1 MISQKALDLIVDA
14 EGCNLTPDFPGGAS
28 GVTYGYGYDLGYN
41 TKDQITKDWSNYVNG
56 NVLSFMLSASG
67 KTGSDAQK
75 MITSATKI
83 LRITQEAAED
93 VFRDSTIPRFQK
105 LALKTY
111 PNLENLPEDVQ
122 GAITSLVFNRG
133 TSFGIE
139 GQPSWDSRREM
150 RQLKPLIE
158 NGDLKGISDTI
169 REMSRLWVGKG
180 LDGLIL
186 RRNNEA
192 NLIEQA

>member
-14 EGCNLTPDFPGGAS
+14 EGCNLAPDFPGGAS

-41 TKDQITKDWSNYVNG
+41 SKDQITKDWSSHVNG
-56 NVLSFMLSASG
+56 NVLAFMLSASG
-67 KTGSDAQK
+67 KTGVDAQK

-105 LALKTY
+105 LALSTY

-133 TSFGIE
+133 ASFGVE

-158 NGDLKGISDTI
+158 NGDLKGIADTI
-169 REMSRLWVGKG
+169 RSMSRLWVGKG
-180 LDGLIL
+180 LDGLIS

-192 NLIEQA
+192 NLIDQA

>member
-41 TKDQITKDWSNYVNG
+41 SKDQITKDWSSHVNG
-56 NVLSFMLSASG
+56 NVLAFMLSASG
-67 KTGSDAQK
+67 KTGVDAQK

-105 LALKTY
+105 LALSTY

-133 TSFGIE
+133 ASFGVE

-158 NGDLKGISDTI
+158 NGDLKGIADTI
-169 REMSRLWVGKG
+169 RSMSRLWVGKG
-180 LDGLIL
+180 LSGLIT
-186 RRNNEA
+186 RRENEA
-192 NLIEQA
+192 NLIDQA